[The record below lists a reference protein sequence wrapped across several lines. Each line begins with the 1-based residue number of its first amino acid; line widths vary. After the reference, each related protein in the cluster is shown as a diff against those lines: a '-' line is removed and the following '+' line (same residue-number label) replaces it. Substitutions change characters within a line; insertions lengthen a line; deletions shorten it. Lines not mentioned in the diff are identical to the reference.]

1 MSVLTIVVLDV
12 QSVLTTVLHVQVKAL
27 QHFLNREC
35 TKFRSIFNDDVSM
48 RANANHDLSH
58 WEHVQVD
65 GEWNFKTKLA
75 FQVSFDT

>member
-1 MSVLTIVVLDV
+1 
-12 QSVLTTVLHVQVKAL
+12 
-27 QHFLNREC
+27 
-35 TKFRSIFNDDVSM
+35 M
-48 RANANHDLSH
+48 RANAPKAVSSKGEASKLSNVLKNAGAAGRAGRNNSIDLFNHDLSH

>member
-35 TKFRSIFNDDVSM
+35 TKFRSIFNDVSM
-48 RANANHDLSH
+48 RANAPKAGL
-58 WEHVQVD
+58 
-65 GEWNFKTKLA
+65 F
-75 FQVSFDT
+75 

>member
-1 MSVLTIVVLDV
+1 VYLSNVL
-12 QSVLTTVLHVQVKAL
+12 KNAGAAGRAGR
-27 QHFLNREC
+27 NN
-35 TKFRSIFNDDVSM
+35 SIDLF
-48 RANANHDLSH
+48 HHILSH